1 MKISEKERSKDGEKK
16 RKILEPLGFV
26 SYPGGIF
33 KHENFP
39 TVDFDVTAIS
49 QNPKDLIRKIIA
61 TALSTGRKRG
71 REEKMEEIA
80 GAIFG
85 QGWKEKVEQQLEGKD
100 A

>member
-1 MKISEKERSKDGEKK
+1 MKISENTRAKDIEKK

-26 SYPGGIF
+26 SYPSGIF

-39 TVDFDVTAIS
+39 TVDFDVSAVS
-49 QNPKDLIRKIIA
+49 QNPKDLIRKILA
-61 TALSTGRKRG
+61 TAFSTGRKRG

-85 QGWKEKVEQQLEGKD
+85 QGWKETVERQLEGRD